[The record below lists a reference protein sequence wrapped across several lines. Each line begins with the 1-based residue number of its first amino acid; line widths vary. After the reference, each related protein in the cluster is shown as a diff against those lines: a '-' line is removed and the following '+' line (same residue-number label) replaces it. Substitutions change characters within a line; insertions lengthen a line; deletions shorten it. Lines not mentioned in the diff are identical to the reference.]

1 MSIDQNLLLP
11 PNPIRD
17 ATLEFLNQQRQR
29 GFRSEFMLSFHYA
42 NADER
47 GWNRARRTPSTG
59 HHRSGSAPSLLSQP
73 TNSGITRTRNDFFK
87 VSQNVKHI
95 RNLLRREIWGV
106 KRMDKVDES
115 ETPMMFFHEKGQG
128 TQYHTHLI
136 LGTTPEAFKTIESL
150 EALWETKIRPRTQ
163 CLSPTNSV
171 HIQIVDSP
179 ERVFGYL
186 SKEVSFQRDVIDYEA
201 SCLFRQPSAM
211 ELLIAE
217 VEEEARQAALGVN
230 QP

>member
-1 MSIDQNLLLP
+1 
-11 PNPIRD
+11 
-17 ATLEFLNQQRQR
+17 
-29 GFRSEFMLSFHYA
+29 MLSFHHA

-59 HHRSGSAPSLLSQP
+59 HQRPNSAPSLLNLP
-73 TNSGITRTRNDFFK
+73 TNSGITKARNDFFE
-87 VSQNVKHI
+87 VSQDAKHI

-150 EALWETKIRPRTQ
+150 EAIWETKIRPRTQ

-179 ERVFGYL
+179 EPVFGYL

-217 VEEEARQAALGVN
+217 VGEEARQVALNPLAISQSSN
-230 QP
+230 QL

>member
-1 MSIDQNLLLP
+1 MSIEQNLLLP

-17 ATLEFLNQQRQR
+17 ATLEFLSQQRQR
-29 GFRSEFMLSFHYA
+29 GFRTQFMLSFHHA

-47 GWNRARRTPSTG
+47 GWNRTRRTHSTG
-59 HHRSGSAPSLLSQP
+59 HKPINNATLLLNLPNS
-73 TNSGITRTRNDFFK
+73 SGITRARNDFFE
-87 VSQNVKHI
+87 VSQDAQHI
-95 RNLLRREIWGV
+95 RNLLRRELWGV

-136 LGTTPEAFKTIESL
+136 LGTTPETFKTIESL
-150 EALWETKIRPRTQ
+150 EKLWETKIRPRTQ
-163 CLSPTNSV
+163 CLSPTNSI

-186 SKEVSFQRDVIDYEA
+186 SKEVSFKRDVIDYQA
-201 SCLFRQPSAM
+201 SCLFRQPCAM
-211 ELLIAE
+211 ELLVLE
-217 VEEEARQAALGVN
+217 VEEEARQAA
-230 QP
+230 QK